1 MGVILLKNYNYVG
14 VCAVFW
20 DLRCLYSRV
29 HEIDM
34 QDELRLVKRLRNGEN
49 GAMREFYTLYAD
61 ELASVCRRYIEN
73 EETLKDVFQDVLIR
87 IFTQISE
94 FNYQGVGSLRA
105 WASRLAVNQSL
116 NHLRKVRRE
125 ELARLEN
132 DVIEEEVEDPP
143 IEDIPPEVIKKMV
156 NQLPIGCRTV
166 FNLYVFEDK
175 NHQEIAELLGIKVN
189 SSSSQLSRA
198 KNLLAKMIKAYN
210 EQ

>member
-1 MGVILLKNYNYVG
+1 
-14 VCAVFW
+14 
-20 DLRCLYSRV
+20 
-29 HEIDM
+29 M

-94 FNYQGVGSLRA
+94 FNYQGIGSLRA

-116 NHLRKVRRE
+116 NYLRKVRRE
-125 ELARLEN
+125 ELVRLEN
-132 DVIEEEVEDPP
+132 DVIEEEAEDPP